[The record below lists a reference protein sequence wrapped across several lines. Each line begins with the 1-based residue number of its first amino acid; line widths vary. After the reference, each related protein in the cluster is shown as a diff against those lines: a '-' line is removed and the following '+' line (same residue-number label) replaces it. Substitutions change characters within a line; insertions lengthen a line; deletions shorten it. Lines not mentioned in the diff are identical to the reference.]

1 MLPLPE
7 AGMTLCV
14 NIGLELA
21 IIVALS
27 ILNGLFSSA
36 EIALLSVRKTRLEEL
51 SDDSRSARSALN
63 LRRNPERL
71 LATVQVGITVVGATA
86 GAFGGAALAE
96 PLGRFLIEKGAG
108 AWAEELALALVVAL
122 VSYSTIVLGEL
133 VPKSLALRATERV
146 ALTLA
151 PGIDLLA
158 WLARPIVWF
167 LTVTSNL
174 VLRPFNDKTNFSE
187 SRMSR
192 DELQQ
197 LVEEA
202 ATAGTVHQEAGDIA
216 SRAIDLGG
224 LRVAAVMVPR
234 TAIVGLE
241 RGATRDEVLE
251 ILRERPHAR
260 YPVLGDNPDA
270 IIGYVI
276 TRELY
281 TALLSPAPLDL
292 TTLLREAPFL
302 PESVS
307 AVDALRQLQQARTP
321 LGLVV
326 DEAGGI
332 AGLVTIEDITEEL
345 VGDILAEHE
354 KPFAS
359 VHPEAEGSARIAGI
373 TAIHEVN
380 RLLGLELPEAAT
392 YTTLAG
398 LVVDRAEHIPKAG
411 EVVEIAEGV
420 RAEVL
425 EATPR
430 QVRWLRL
437 RFDEAE
443 SPHSQE

>member
-1 MLPLPE
+1 
-7 AGMTLCV
+7 MTPCV
-14 NIGLELA
+14 NLWLELV
-21 IIVALS
+21 IIAVLS
-27 ILNGLFSSA
+27 LLNGLFSSA

-51 SDDSRSARSALN
+51 AEHSRSARSALH

-86 GAFGGAALAE
+86 GAFGGAAMAAPLADV
-96 PLGRFLIEKGAG
+96 LTQAGVGR
-108 AWAEELALALVVAL
+108 WAEELSLALVVAL
-122 VSYSTIVLGEL
+122 VSFSTIVLGEL
-133 VPKSLALRATERV
+133 VPKSLALRSTERV
-146 ALTLA
+146 ALALA
-151 PGIDLLA
+151 PSIDLLA
-158 WLARPIVWF
+158 SLARPIVWF
-167 LTVTSNL
+167 LTSTSNL
-174 VLRPFNDKTNFSE
+174 VLRPFNDTTTFAE

-197 LVEEA
+197 MVEHA
-202 ATAGTVHQEAGDIA
+202 ATAGTLHHEAGDIA
-216 SRAIDLGG
+216 SRAMDLGA

-234 TAIVGLE
+234 TAMVGLE
-241 RGATRDEVLE
+241 RGITREEALE
-251 ILRERPHAR
+251 ILRLRPHQR

-270 IIGYVI
+270 VDGYVI

-281 TALLSPAPLDL
+281 AALLSPAPLDL
-292 TTLLREAPFL
+292 TPLLRAAPFL
-302 PESVS
+302 PESIS

-321 LGLVV
+321 LGMVV

-359 VHPEAEGSARIAGI
+359 VLPEAEGSARIAG
-373 TAIHEVN
+373 TMAIHEVN
-380 RLLGLELPEAAT
+380 RLLGLDLPEAAT

-398 LVVDRAEHIPKAG
+398 LVVDRAERIPSPG
-411 EVVEIAEGV
+411 EIVEIAEGV

-437 RFDEAE
+437 RFNQPAPAPSED
-443 SPHSQE
+443 